1 MRHDGT
7 IRAFIGV
14 LGIMLLV
21 LGARQGT
28 AQETP
33 NAAPA
38 EQATGAQA
46 AGEATAQVPGQDVD
60 SADLLRGVTR
70 EEEEALRLVDEIL
83 REQQNL
89 LTGQNFVYR
98 EESRRDPFRN
108 LLLLRRRGISAPQ
121 QRPAGLAGFL
131 VNEITLQAIAEF
143 QGRRHVMILGVDRRT
158 YFARVGD
165 RLYDGRIVEIRPGEV
180 VFEQEVEDLLGAR
193 ATRQVI
199 KQLNSVT
206 EEQVDR

>member
-1 MRHDGT
+1 MRRRST
-7 IRAFIGV
+7 IRALIGF
-14 LGIMLLV
+14 LGMTFAV
-21 LGARQGT
+21 LGALQGA

-33 NAAPA
+33 NVATEA
-38 EQATGAQA
+38 EAREAQA
-46 AGEATAQVPGQDVD
+46 ASDSTPQLPVPGVD
-60 SADLLRGVTR
+60 PADLLRGVTR

-89 LTGQNFVYR
+89 LTGQNFVYQA
-98 EESRRDPFRN
+98 ESRRDPFRN
-108 LLLLRRRGISAPQ
+108 LLLLRQRGISAPQ

-131 VNEITLQAIAEF
+131 VNEITVQAIAEF
-143 QGRRHVMILGVDRRT
+143 QGRRHVMVLGVDRRT

-165 RLYDGRIVEIRPGEV
+165 RLYDGRLVEIRPGEV

-199 KQLNSVT
+199 KQLNSVP